1 MSGLGSLQMNMA
13 QPKIQVPD
21 IAAQVSY
28 AMRQMGVAPIPRNYE
43 LFYEAYLGSNPKL
56 TKELASLGSRATQEE
71 LDAIGAQ
78 YFGRHQNQAMQGAHG
93 RIVSELQ
100 DLLSLLKDEQ
110 SALENYNR
118 VLEETHSRI
127 TSKNASSVDLLR
139 NAIGVLSEATG
150 TTMAQG
156 KVTVEGVEAKSREM
170 EDIRKELDE
179 YKRIANTDSLTRL
192 YNRRAFDDRLATI
205 YDNQRGRTSALVIC
219 DIDHFKRINDTYGHP
234 VGDKILATVG
244 NIIKGTVRKDAF
256 VARTGGEEFAI
267 ILDLTTA
274 DDAFSIAERVR
285 KALETTPF
293 ENCRT
298 GMNYGPVTLSM
309 GLCMA
314 SQADDPQDLYL
325 KTDIALYC
333 AKTAGRNRSAL
344 FEDGMKKE
352 PSKSWLLYK
361 K

>member
-1 MSGLGSLQMNMA
+1 MNVV
-13 QPKIQVPD
+13 QPKVQVPD

-43 LFYEAYLGSNPKL
+43 LFYEAYIGSNPRL
-56 TKELASLGSRATQEE
+56 TKDLASLGSRATQEE

-78 YFGRHQNQAMQGAHG
+78 YFGQHQAKAVHGCHG
-93 RIVSELQ
+93 RIVDELE
-100 DLLSLLKDEQ
+100 DLLSLLKEEQ
-110 SALENYNR
+110 TALETYNK
-118 VLEETHSRI
+118 VLEDTHSRI
-127 TSKNASSVDLLR
+127 TSKSAASADLLR

-192 YNRRAFDDRLATI
+192 NNRRAFDDRLAGV
-205 YDNQRGRTSALVIC
+205 YDSQRGRGTTALIVC
-219 DIDHFKRINDTYGHP
+219 DIDHFKRINDTFGHP
-234 VGDKILATVG
+234 VGDKILATVA
-244 NIIKGTVRKDAF
+244 NIIKTSVRKDAF

-267 ILDLTTA
+267 IVDLTTA
-274 DDAFSIAERVR
+274 DDAFMISERIR
-285 KALETTPF
+285 KALEVTPF
-293 ENCRT
+293 KNSRT
-298 GMNYGPVTLSM
+298 GVNYGPVTLSL
-309 GLCMA
+309 GICMA
-314 SQADDPQDLYL
+314 EQTDDAQDLYF
-325 KTDIALYC
+325 KSDIALYC
-333 AKTAGRNRSAL
+333 AKTGGRNRSMH

-352 PSKSWLLYK
+352 ASKSWLLYK

>member
-1 MSGLGSLQMNMA
+1 MNVV
-13 QPKIQVPD
+13 QPKVQVPD

-43 LFYEAYLGSNPKL
+43 LFYEAYIGSNPRL
-56 TKELASLGSRATQEE
+56 TKDLASLGSRATQEE

-78 YFGRHQNQAMQGAHG
+78 YFGQHQAKAVEGAHG
-93 RIVSELQ
+93 RIVDELE
-100 DLLSLLKDEQ
+100 DLLSLLKEEQ
-110 SALENYNR
+110 SALETYNK
-118 VLEETHSRI
+118 VLEDTHSRI
-127 TSKNASSVDLLR
+127 TSKSAASVDLLR

-150 TTMAQG
+150 TTMAHG

-192 YNRRAFDDRLATI
+192 NNRRAFDDRLAAV
-205 YDNQRGRTSALVIC
+205 YDSQRGRGTTALIVC
-219 DIDHFKRINDTYGHP
+219 DIDHFKRINDTFGHP
-234 VGDKILATVG
+234 VGDKILATVA
-244 NIIKGTVRKDAF
+244 NIIKSSVRKDAF

-274 DDAFSIAERVR
+274 DDAFVVCERIR
-285 KALETTPF
+285 KALESTPF
-293 ENCRT
+293 KNSRT
-298 GMNYGPVTLSM
+298 GVNYGPVTLSL

-314 SQADDPQDLYL
+314 DQTEDAQDLYF
-325 KTDIALYC
+325 KSDVALYC
-333 AKTAGRNRSAL
+333 AKTTGRNRSMH

-352 PSKSWLLYK
+352 ASKSWLLYK

>member
-1 MSGLGSLQMNMA
+1 MNVV

-43 LFYEAYLGSNPKL
+43 LFYEAYIGSNPKL
-56 TKELASLGSRATQEE
+56 TKELASLGAHATQEE
-71 LDAIGAQ
+71 LDTIGAQ
-78 YFGRHQNQAMQGAHG
+78 YFGQHQTKAVNGAHG
-93 RIVSELQ
+93 RIVNELE
-100 DLLSLLKDEQ
+100 DLLSLLKEEQ
-110 SALENYNR
+110 SALETYNR

-127 TSKNASSVDLLR
+127 TSKSTASADLLR

-150 TTMAQG
+150 TTMAHG

-170 EDIRKELDE
+170 EDIRKELNE

-192 YNRRAFDDRLATI
+192 NNRRAFDDRLAAI
-205 YDNQRGRTSALVIC
+205 YDSQRGRGTTALIVC
-219 DIDHFKRINDTYGHP
+219 DIDHFKRINDTFGHP
-234 VGDKILATVG
+234 VGDKILATVA
-244 NIIKGTVRKDAF
+244 NVIKANVRKDAF

-267 ILDLTTA
+267 ILDLATT
-274 DDAFSIAERVR
+274 DDAMMISERIR

-293 ENCRT
+293 KNSRT
-298 GMNYGPVTLSM
+298 GMNYGPVTLSL
-309 GLCMA
+309 GICMA
-314 SQADDPQDLYL
+314 DQTEDPQDLYF
-325 KTDIALYC
+325 KADIALYC
-333 AKTAGRNRSAL
+333 AKSAGRNRSTH